1 MAISIFAFH
10 PSGVN
15 IAETLAAAE
24 AAAQIAAAAGGA
36 NTPEAKS
43 ALSRLF
49 NFTQNLSLP
58 PNSGIDIF
66 SGKWPDNWVY
76 GECLSSLWQTYVS
89 TFFNVFVLIFSSRIT
104 CHSSLDAVGSRGRRP
119 QHRRLGGPSEPNLH
133 FHLHW

>member
-76 GECLSSLWQTYVS
+76 CGYLCLLDGKPMLVLFLTFLSLFLFQDYV
-89 TFFNVFVLIFSSRIT
+89 
-104 CHSSLDAVGSRGRRP
+104 P
-119 QHRRLGGPSEPNLH
+119 
-133 FHLHW
+133 